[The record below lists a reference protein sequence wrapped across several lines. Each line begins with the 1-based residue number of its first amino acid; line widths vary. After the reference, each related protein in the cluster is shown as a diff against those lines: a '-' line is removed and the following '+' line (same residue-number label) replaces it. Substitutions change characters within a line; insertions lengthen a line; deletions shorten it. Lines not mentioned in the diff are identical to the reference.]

1 MNVVLSL
8 KFSFSF
14 GSFLFDEGGL
24 NFALS
29 IDMTVP
35 ISVPFTS
42 CYTGLAI
49 DNIWSSKLLI
59 GDKFHKEPEIQ

>member
-1 MNVVLSL
+1 
-8 KFSFSF
+8 
-14 GSFLFDEGGL
+14 LFDEGGL
-24 NFALS
+24 KFALS

-35 ISVPFTS
+35 ISLPFTS